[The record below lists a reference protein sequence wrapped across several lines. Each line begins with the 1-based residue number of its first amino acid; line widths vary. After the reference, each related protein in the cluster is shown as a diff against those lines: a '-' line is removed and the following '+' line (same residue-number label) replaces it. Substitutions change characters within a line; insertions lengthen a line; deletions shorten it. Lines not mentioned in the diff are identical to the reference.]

1 MEGIAAIKSFFVA
14 LPIDYF
20 IVLNISFENIPLYL
34 SKQMFL
40 RFLLP
45 FGCYVFVTK
54 VCTNEVDSTNP
65 LISAN
70 RMRSPNPG
78 TSTNG
83 VHSPDPITST
93 NVVHSPNP
101 GTSANG
107 VRSTDPGTSAN
118 GVHLPD
124 PLTTTNGV
132 RSPDTG
138 TSTNGMR
145 APAAGTFTDLG
156 KKRNTRKANKNAE
169 TFVLLLQLCSFVCS
183 NNA

>member
-45 FGCYVFVTK
+45 FGCYVFVAK

-70 RMRSPNPG
+70 GMRSPNPV
-78 TSTNG
+78 TFTNG
-83 VHSPDPITST
+83 MRSP
-93 NVVHSPNP
+93 
-101 GTSANG
+101 
-107 VRSTDPGTSAN
+107 DPGTSAN

-124 PLTTTNGV
+124 PITSTNGV
-132 RSPDTG
+132 HSPNTG
-138 TSTNGMR
+138 TSTNGVPL
-145 APAAGTFTDLG
+145 AH
-156 KKRNTRKANKNAE
+156 
-169 TFVLLLQLCSFVCS
+169 LLTGCIY
-183 NNA
+183 